1 MFILVKFIISFN
13 QLSGCSA
20 DEFEKIDFFPCTY
33 TLLKLVSLE
42 RAFQADHNDLYCFR
56 NNRQKVVLSVIK
68 DFSKFLKKLFLLSF
82 FSYNALF
89 KNFKKLT

>member
-1 MFILVKFIISFN
+1 MGSLGTIKTFILVKLMISFN

-42 RAFQADHNDLYCFR
+42 RAFQADLNDLFGLR
-56 NNRQKVVLSVIK
+56 
-68 DFSKFLKKLFLLSF
+68 KKLPKSCLISD
-82 FSYNALF
+82 
-89 KNFKKLT
+89 

>member
-1 MFILVKFIISFN
+1 MGSLGTIKTFILVKLMISFN

-42 RAFQADHNDLYCFR
+42 RAFQADHDDLYCFR
-56 NNRQKVVLSVIK
+56 NNC
-68 DFSKFLKKLFLLSF
+68 SKSCLISD
-82 FSYNALF
+82 
-89 KNFKKLT
+89 